1 MQFRQKAL
9 SKLQSPEEIDLPVR
23 FARPQGWL
31 VLTTTVVAMAAGGLW
46 ATTGSVSPT
55 VRAPGI
61 LTHAQ
66 GSYVLQSPVAG
77 QVTEVLAEEGSS
89 LPAGAPLLRVRTT
102 GAQSGDGGGS
112 TGGGAT
118 GDPGS
123 GDGAGPGAGDGGR
136 GSDEGTAQ
144 DESGGKQGG
153 TLVRTLAPGRVT
165 SLAAT
170 IGAVVTTGADVA
182 VLERVDGTGAPLKAV
197 LYLPADNGTA
207 VPVGARVDLTVQSV
221 PSQQYGV
228 LRGRVEAVG
237 RTPQSRQQITG
248 FVGDAQLAEQF
259 TRRGRPVAVLVEL
272 DRSSRTDSGYAWS
285 TAGGP
290 PYTVAS
296 MTPAGGAI
304 RLAGQRPIDW
314 LLP

>member
-31 VLTTTVVAMAAGGLW
+31 VLTTTVVAMAAGALW
-46 ATTGSVSPT
+46 ATTGTVSPT

-77 QVTEVLAEEGSS
+77 QVTEVLAEEGKS
-89 LPAGAPLLRVRTT
+89 LPAGAPLLRVRT
-102 GAQSGDGGGS
+102 ADAPSGSVESAGS
-112 TGGGAT
+112 GTTGG
-118 GDPGS
+118 PGS
-123 GDGAGPGAGDGGR
+123 GTATGGAEGE
-136 GSDEGTAQ
+136 SDEGTGKDAG
-144 DESGGKQGG
+144 DGKQGG

-170 IGAVVTTGADVA
+170 IGAVVTTGSDIA
-182 VLERVDGTGAPLKAV
+182 VLERLDGTGAPLKAV

-228 LRGRVEAVG
+228 LRGRVKAVG
-237 RTPQSRQQITG
+237 RAPQSRQQIAG
-248 FVGDAQLAEQF
+248 FLGDAQLAEQF
-259 TRRGRPVAVLVEL
+259 TRQGRPVAVLVEL
-272 DRSSRTDSGYAWS
+272 DRSARTESGYAWS

-290 PYTVAS
+290 PYAVAS

-304 RLAGQRPIDW
+304 RLASQRPIDW